1 MKTIQLTPS
10 CKDYLW
16 GGEQLRTEYGIQSD
30 LHPRVNNAFLIFR
43 RAERDQNAH
52 DTGVAHKGI
61 SPVKDRLFLLNTR
74 MTFLPPLCNISCRQF
89 LPRRDPEGQRYSLGR
104 LCHRGCFHRG
114 RPAGV
119 LRITFRLVHIPHQTT
134 HRFST
139 QRGAGDHSV
148 IKIVAACQSVCAAN
162 DLFAFHGFSSVFQSS
177 HARFRPHFS
186 KISTIFAKSSFA
198 SLKIGSIQ

>member
-1 MKTIQLTPS
+1 MAAPFLPEKWTGQLFCTLFPENDRFKCISSTLEVPNMKTIQLTLS

-16 GGEQLRTEYGIQSD
+16 GGEKLRTEYGIQSD

-114 RPAGV
+114 RPSGA
-119 LRITFRLVHIPHQTT
+119 LSITFRLVHIPHQTT
-134 HRFST
+134 HRFSI
-139 QRGAGDHSV
+139 SV
-148 IKIVAACQSVCAAN
+148 EQVIIPS
-162 DLFAFHGFSSVFQSS
+162 
-177 HARFRPHFS
+177 
-186 KISTIFAKSSFA
+186 
-198 SLKIGSIQ
+198 